1 MHLLLGFL
9 LIALIFGWVNAITT
23 LILVGV
29 LWFMAVHPAIAICI
43 VVVFLLH
50 RAVTRK

>member
-9 LIALIFGWVNAITT
+9 LIALIFGWVNA
-23 LILVGV
+23 LVVAVLVGA
-29 LWFMAVHPAIAICI
+29 LWVMAVHPAIAICV

-50 RAVTRK
+50 RAVKR